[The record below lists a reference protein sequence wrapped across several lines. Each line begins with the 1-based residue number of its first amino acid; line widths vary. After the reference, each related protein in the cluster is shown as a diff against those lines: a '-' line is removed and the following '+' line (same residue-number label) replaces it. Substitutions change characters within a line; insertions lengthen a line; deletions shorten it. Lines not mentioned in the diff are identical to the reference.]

1 VTNPQRIAAALFAA
15 AAAAALPLAAQA
27 PRLIDGVGA
36 EDFRTITAKIESVDL
51 VNRTVTLKG
60 KMGRVVTLKVDPR
73 VRNFAQVKAGDE
85 IVLKYAE
92 ALSVKLEKSAAVRS
106 ASFASTGPIT
116 AAPAAKPAVAA
127 EQQTVIVANVEGVDP
142 QLQEVLLKGP
152 LGRYTE
158 VKVKDP
164 AVFKAVRVGD
174 KVQITYTEALV
185 IDVFTPDAAQK

>member
-15 AAAAALPLAAQA
+15 AAAAALPLAAQQPA
-27 PRLIDGVGA
+27 QV
-36 EDFRTITAKIESVDL
+36 EDSRTITAKIESVDL

-60 KMGRVVTLKVDPR
+60 KMGRIVTLKVDPG
-73 VRNFAQVKAGDE
+73 VKNFAQVKTGDE
-85 IVLKYAE
+85 VVLKYAE
-92 ALSVKLEKSAAVRS
+92 ALSVKLEKSGAVRS
-106 ASFASTGPIT
+106 A
-116 AAPAAKPAVAA
+116 AAPGAKPAVAL
-127 EQQTVIVANVEGVDP
+127 EQQTVIVASVEGVDP

-185 IDVFTPDAAQK
+185 IDVHPHAGP